1 MTDSW
6 MILFF
11 LALAGAGYFFWQWR
25 EANKQLAAHA
35 SQIAETKV
43 RLEQIDAV
51 TGERDAL
58 RAEAAA
64 AAQKL
69 AAEQAASQARA
80 AAAAEKEQALL
91 AIKADVEKTFE
102 TLAHRALGQNQQAF
116 LNLANETFEKHK
128 IAAAGSVSEVV
139 TPVKEQFAKLSETIA
154 ALDKARTE
162 DKSAITEQMRQIG
175 ETLTHTQTVT
185 GKLANALRAGPKTRG
200 RWGEETLRNVL
211 ELSGLSQRVDFVEQ
225 ATHEGDAGKL
235 RPDVIIRLPGG
246 RAIVVDSKVALSG
259 YLDAMDATDEA
270 AREAH
275 LKKHAQ
281 EMKSHVRQLAS
292 KDYWKHVPDTA
303 DFVVLFVPGEN
314 FLSAAAERD
323 PHLFEEAFASQV
335 IIATPSTMVALAKS
349 VAYGWRQE
357 ESAKNAQEI
366 AELGRELYRRLVTM
380 SDHLGKVGDAI
391 GKSVTTYNA
400 FVSSLESRVLP
411 QARRF
416 KDLGAA
422 DASVELGASSTIDST
437 PRLPAPQGEL
447 ELSPPSERKRLGK
460 A

>member
-323 PHLFEEAFASQV
+323 PHLFEEAFA
-335 IIATPSTMVALAKS
+335 
-349 VAYGWRQE
+349 YGWRQE